1 MINTWVRS
9 VETSGRAAYESWLRG
24 SCNSREHTFTLDK
37 SGDVGHSES
46 ELKFLLLWLD
56 CRVYVR

>member
-9 VETSGRAAYESWLRG
+9 VETSGRAAYKSWLRG

-37 SGDVGHSES
+37 SGDVGHSEPVV
-46 ELKFLLLWLD
+46 KFLLL
-56 CRVYVR
+56 